1 MPARRGLLR
10 VVWLPGSDLL
20 QGTCHCGA
28 AHVAEGPVEVWEWLL
43 GHPTGHT
50 TPTAPTPPDAP
61 TDPACQDAPVG
72 SAHPEV
78 PAGTARPRAST
89 GTARPRASTG
99 AARSDVLPGTG
110 AVR

>member
-1 MPARRGLLR
+1 MEPGRLPARRGLLR

-50 TPTAPTPPDAP
+50 TPTDPTPPDAP
-61 TDPACQDAPVG
+61 TGPADQAAPI
-72 SAHPEV
+72 
-78 PAGTARPRAST
+78 GTASPHAPT
-89 GTARPRASTG
+89 GTAR
-99 AARSDVLPGTG
+99 SDALPGTG